1 MRTSTNQSRRNLERL
16 TREGL
21 LYAKR
26 RLLRL
31 GIHSPSLALE
41 LVTMALS
48 ELFHHQHVHAER
60 ENAFGLLCAAIDRLI
75 DRSADEA
82 GMTN

>member
-1 MRTSTNQSRRNLERL
+1 MRTRSSQSRRNLERL

-21 LYAKR
+21 LYTQR

-31 GIHSPSLALE
+31 GVHSPSLALE
-41 LVTMALS
+41 LMTMGLG
-48 ELFHHQHVHAER
+48 ELFHHQHFHAER
-60 ENAFGLLCAAIDRLI
+60 ENLFGLLCAAIDRLI

-82 GMTN
+82 GKTN